1 MWDTAGQERYRA
13 ITSAYYRG
21 AVGAMVCYDISKLR
35 SFNNVER
42 WLLELREHADDSIIV
57 MLVGNKCDLKHL
69 RAVNTE
75 DAEEF
80 AQQHDLMFIET
91 SALDS
96 TNVEE
101 AFTET
106 IKKVHEVQVAKL
118 KSQVPAVPDIDQ
130 ALEDKDKVI
139 LERNNSSRV
148 PCCNAV

>member
-1 MWDTAGQERYRA
+1 
-13 ITSAYYRG
+13 
-21 AVGAMVCYDISKLR
+21 
-35 SFNNVER
+35 
-42 WLLELREHADDSIIV
+42 

-69 RAVNTE
+69 QAVNTE

-80 AQQHDLMFIET
+80 AHQHDLIFIET

-106 IKKVHEVQVAKL
+106 IKKIHEVQVAKL
-118 KSQVPAVPDIDQ
+118 KSQVLAVPDIDK
-130 ALEDKDKVI
+130 ALEEKGKVI

>member
-1 MWDTAGQERYRA
+1 
-13 ITSAYYRG
+13 
-21 AVGAMVCYDISKLR
+21 MVCYDISKLR